1 MGEVLSLQSEIAQR
15 IGRELQIQ
23 LLGGGSRRVVA
34 SEVAEAYLRG
44 RFELHRRDV
53 DSDAARVYFE
63 PL

>member
-1 MGEVLSLQSEIAQR
+1 MGDVLSLQSEIAQR

-23 LLGGGSRRVVA
+23 VLGGGSRRVVA